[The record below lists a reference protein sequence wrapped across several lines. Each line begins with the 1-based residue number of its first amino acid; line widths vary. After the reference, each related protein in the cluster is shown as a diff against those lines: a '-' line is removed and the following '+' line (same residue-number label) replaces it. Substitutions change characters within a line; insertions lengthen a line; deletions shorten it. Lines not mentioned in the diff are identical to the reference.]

1 MTGTVPLAIH
11 VPTSTPTA
19 SRIKMATII
28 DETVSLMPCCSSA
41 YGMPKHHAIRHM
53 ITPSSAS
60 TMRLLNFITRSPT
73 MMTAMPTSSISPA
86 CQGFTILF
94 SSMIV
99 VLSRFGWVKLK
110 KDNKKAALSRLG
122 ESRFLFTC

>member
-1 MTGTVPLAIH
+1 MRYAGPVEMSAWRMPSISGTSHTVAVMTGESDSGETLSPKNAPVQTAPAAAG
-11 VPTSTPTA
+11 SGTP
-19 SRIKMATII
+19 RPCATPMQA
-28 DETVSLMPCCSSA
+28 T
-41 YGMPKHHAIRHM
+41 
-53 ITPSSAS
+53 
-60 TMRLLNFITRSPT
+60 
-73 MMTAMPTSSISPA
+73 PTSSISPA
-86 CQGFTILF
+86 CQGSTILF

>member
-11 VPTSTPTA
+11 V
-19 SRIKMATII
+19 
-28 DETVSLMPCCSSA
+28 
-41 YGMPKHHAIRHM
+41 
-53 ITPSSAS
+53 
-60 TMRLLNFITRSPT
+60 
-73 MMTAMPTSSISPA
+73 PTSSISPA

-110 KDNKKAALSRLG
+110 KDNKKAMISWR
-122 ESRFLFTC
+122 S